1 MQLKR
6 FLALPIILFVAL
18 SIPLAGCDSDDDEK
32 ATPDAEKFLGEWFLV
47 GVSDDEGDQSGDFE
61 QNFNSIS
68 FEFQNATT
76 VTVTVDAV
84 DDAADQVLVASYLV
98 TEGSKQI
105 TLTVASVPL
114 TLGYEFVN
122 NDTSVNFTG
131 NALVINAIFQTD
143 LTGTVVLAATRAS
156 NLPS

>member
-1 MQLKR
+1 MQLKKI
-6 FLALPIILFVAL
+6 LALPVILFLAL
-18 SIPLAGCDSDDDEK
+18 SIPLAGCDSDDDEEV
-32 ATPDAEKFLGEWFLV
+32 TTDAEKFLGSWFLI
-47 GVSDDEGDQSGDFE
+47 GVADDEGDQSADFE
-61 QNFNSIS
+61 ENFNSIN

-84 DDAADQVLVASYLV
+84 DDAGDQVLVASYIV

-105 TLTVASVPL
+105 TLTVGGVPL
-114 TLGYEFVN
+114 VLGYEFLN
-122 NDTSVNFTG
+122 NDSSVNFSG

-143 LTGTVVLAATRAS
+143 LTGTVVLSATRAS